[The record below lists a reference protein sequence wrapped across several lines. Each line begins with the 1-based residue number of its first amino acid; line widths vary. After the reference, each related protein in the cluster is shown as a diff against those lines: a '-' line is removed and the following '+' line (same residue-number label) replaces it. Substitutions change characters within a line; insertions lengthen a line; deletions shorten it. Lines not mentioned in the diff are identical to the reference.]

1 MLLKDMTVEQL
12 EDIIGKK
19 FDERLNDFFFDVGD
33 YAVALE
39 RSKAEGRENLTSQE
53 IKKTSWFIRF
63 CGTRG
68 LNPDI
73 TPIPCC
79 S

>member
-19 FDERLNDFFFDVGD
+19 LDERLNDFFFDVED
-33 YAVALE
+33 YAVAIE

-53 IKKTSWFIRF
+53 IRKRL
-63 CGTRG
+63 G
-68 LNPDI
+68 L
-73 TPIPCC
+73 
-79 S
+79 